1 MIVSYWN
8 KASESFGI
16 TADQAVGKS
25 LWDIFPLSLEEPM
38 HSFILGVQ
46 RGEKATR
53 FVQSYGQGDEQ
64 TSFEITAYPFRDG
77 TSVIARDISENI
89 RAQASVKASLA
100 QKEVLLQ
107 ELYHH
112 TKNNMQV
119 ISSILSL
126 QAADITD
133 AAALDAF
140 KETENRIQAM
150 ALVHQKL
157 YRSKDLSSINLKE
170 YIAKLSSMLNDS
182 YSARLGS
189 ISFTLDLEDVHVHLE
204 SAIPSGLVLNELVTN
219 ALKHAF
225 PGNRPGT
232 ILIRLRA
239 ISDGFELHI
248 EDDGIGLPPDFSFKK
263 NSRLG
268 LQTVTGIVEH
278 QLGGSVAIIPASGAA
293 FLVTIKPRESQ
304 KTLPLD

>member
-1 MIVSYWN
+1 MTVTYWN
-8 KASESFGI
+8 KTSESFGI
-16 TADQAVGKS
+16 TADQAMGKS
-25 LWDIFPLSLEEPM
+25 LWDLFPLSLEEPM

-53 FVQSYGQGDEQ
+53 FVQSYGQGDEE

-77 TSVIARDISENI
+77 TSVIARD
-89 RAQASVKASLA
+89 
-100 QKEVLLQ
+100 
-107 ELYHH
+107 
-112 TKNNMQV
+112 
-119 ISSILSL
+119 
-126 QAADITD
+126 
-133 AAALDAF
+133 
-140 KETENRIQAM
+140 
-150 ALVHQKL
+150 
-157 YRSKDLSSINLKE
+157 
-170 YIAKLSSMLNDS
+170 
-182 YSARLGS
+182 
-189 ISFTLDLEDVHVHLE
+189 
-204 SAIPSGLVLNELVTN
+204 
-219 ALKHAF
+219 
-225 PGNRPGT
+225 
-232 ILIRLRA
+232 